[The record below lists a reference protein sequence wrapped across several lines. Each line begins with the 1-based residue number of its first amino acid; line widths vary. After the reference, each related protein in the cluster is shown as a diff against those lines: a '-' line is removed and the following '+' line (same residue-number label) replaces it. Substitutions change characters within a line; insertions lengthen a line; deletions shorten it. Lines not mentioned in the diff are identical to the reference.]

1 MPKEDQDRI
10 LTLVTEQLRSLPLDV
25 IRDRKQLREYT
36 MGAVTN
42 AAATLGVALS
52 PEMTAVLTGQATAL
66 AGGLGFLD
74 DLLPPNRN
82 DLAEIMLNPD
92 GQLWLLP
99 KGAQDPVPYD
109 YRPSL
114 DETWRAVEALRERG
128 FRVLFLPDEAE
139 AARSGALNF
148 VTLGPRQIL
157 MAAGNPKMQAFLEA
171 EGVTCHTVPVDEL
184 LKAAGGIGCLT
195 GVVERAREL

>member
-1 MPKEDQDRI
+1 MR
-10 LTLVTEQLRSLPLDV
+10 LVFTSL
-25 IRDRKQLREYT
+25 
-36 MGAVTN
+36 
-42 AAATLGVALS
+42 
-52 PEMTAVLTGQATAL
+52 EMTAVLTSQATAL

-114 DETWRAVEALRERG
+114 DETWRAVEALLAPIGRSVSEAVGSVDAKLPRMAG
-128 FRVLFLPDEAE
+128 MGGARIKIIHPRLARQRVSEHQCP
-139 AARSGALNF
+139 
-148 VTLGPRQIL
+148 
-157 MAAGNPKMQAFLEA
+157 
-171 EGVTCHTVPVDEL
+171 PV
-184 LKAAGGIGCLT
+184 
-195 GVVERAREL
+195 